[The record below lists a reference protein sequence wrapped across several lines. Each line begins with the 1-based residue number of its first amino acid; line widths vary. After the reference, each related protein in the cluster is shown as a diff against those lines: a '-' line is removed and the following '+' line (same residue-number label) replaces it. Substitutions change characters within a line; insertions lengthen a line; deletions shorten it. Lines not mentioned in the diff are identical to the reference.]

1 MGLTPLSAFL
11 LAKIRQFFLVPNV
24 QFRCFWFCICL
35 TKKIDVYEEFQR
47 DCQIFGWFNCQS
59 SLVGQL
65 VLVMAIQAADEWSNK
80 LFLTGNHPMESADRA
95 GFPARAWRWVG

>member
-1 MGLTPLSAFL
+1 MYNFDVFGFVYVS
-11 LAKIRQFFLVPNV
+11 Q
-24 QFRCFWFCICL
+24 
-35 TKKIDVYEEFQR
+35 KKVDVYGEFQR

-95 GFPARAWRWVG
+95 GFPARARRWVG